1 MGEAYRKT
9 GVISTEEYKGIL
21 NEYDLEKDFANPRR
35 LLLRLHPMPPT
46 PLDID
51 PASSHLAPPVSDKN
65 FLISPP
71 GSPPEGWQ
79 PILEDA
85 PNSQTL
91 ADDLHR
97 ALEGLVL
104 NGMRR
109 TGTGGR
115 EVIVEGG
122 DGGGVVRVEVEDTS
136 LSTEGG
142 GTGGEEMEVDR
153 GEVYEGVEHDG
164 TWTLPSQGM
173 RIAPTARPPL

>member
-1 MGEAYRKT
+1 
-9 GVISTEEYKGIL
+9 
-21 NEYDLEKDFANPRR
+21 
-35 LLLRLHPMPPT
+35 MPPT

-51 PASSHLAPPVSDKN
+51 PSSSHLAPPVSDKN

-109 TGTGGR
+109 QGGK

-136 LSTEGG
+136 LNTGQGDGGEQEGG
-142 GTGGEEMEVDR
+142 MGMRMEEDR
-153 GEVYEGVEHDG
+153 GEVFEGVEHDG
-164 TWTLPSQGM
+164 TWDLPSQTHGLGGGV

>member
-1 MGEAYRKT
+1 
-9 GVISTEEYKGIL
+9 
-21 NEYDLEKDFANPRR
+21 
-35 LLLRLHPMPPT
+35 MPPT
-46 PLDID
+46 DLDPD
-51 PASSHLAPPVSDKN
+51 PSATHLAPPQMTKN

-91 ADDLHR
+91 ADDLHK

-109 TGTGGR
+109 QGATGQR
-115 EVIVEGG
+115 EVIIEGGG

-136 LSTEGG
+136 LGG
-142 GTGGEEMEVDR
+142 MMD
-153 GEVYEGVEHDG
+153 EVYEAVENQG
-164 TWTLPSQGM
+164 TWDLPNQGLGQGV

>member
-1 MGEAYRKT
+1 
-9 GVISTEEYKGIL
+9 
-21 NEYDLEKDFANPRR
+21 
-35 LLLRLHPMPPT
+35 MPPT
-46 PLDID
+46 PLDVD
-51 PASSHLAPPVSDKN
+51 PSSSHLAPPVSDKN

-109 TGTGGR
+109 QGGK

-122 DGGGVVRVEVEDTS
+122 DGHGGVRVEVEDTS
-136 LSTEGG
+136 LEAEDENENENGDGSRVRGKGG
-142 GTGGEEMEVDR
+142 GGGMGMGMMDVDEEHEK
-153 GEVYEGVEHDG
+153 GEVYEGVEHEG
-164 TWTLPSQGM
+164 TWTLPSQSLGNGSGSGM